1 MNQLFRSFSLA
12 LVALLVPFTALHAQT
27 ALTQTTLTAAITS
40 GTRTIPV
47 ASTTGIL
54 AGYAAVINNE
64 AFSIYAVNTTSK
76 ILSVAPRGS
85 SGTKAFA
92 HVNGS
97 MVLVGPTP
105 AFISYDPSGPCTNG
119 QGLFLYAPVINVVTG
134 NQWLC
139 SSVTGQVVPGFGN
152 ISMAAAPTTAV
163 ASAAGAILPSGPM
176 FHVTGTSAITGFTIP
191 VGFDPKEGNTLTVI
205 ADAVFSWTA
214 AGNIALA
221 SGTVVANKSYT
232 FTYDPNTAKFYP
244 STQ

>member
-40 GTRTIPV
+40 GTRTLPV

-105 AFISYDPSGPCTNG
+105 AFISYDPSGTCTNG

-139 SSVTGQVVPGFGN
+139 SSVTGVVVPGFGN
-152 ISMAAAPTTAV
+152 TSMPAAPTTAV
-163 ASAAGAILPSGPM
+163 ASAAGLVTPSGPL
-176 FHVTGTSAITGFTIP
+176 FHITGTAAITGFNIP
-191 VGFDPKEGNTLTVI
+191 VGFDPKEGGTICAIPDGLFTTTNANNL
-205 ADAVFSWTA
+205 
-214 AGNIALA
+214 ALA
-221 SGTVVANKSYT
+221 TTAVVSKPICWM
-232 FTYDPNTAKFYP
+232 YDPNATKPFFPTY
-244 STQ
+244 

>member
-1 MNQLFRSFSLA
+1 MNRLFRSFSLA

-47 ASTTGIL
+47 ASVTGIL
-54 AGYAAVINNE
+54 AGYGAIVNNE
-64 AFSIYAVNTTSK
+64 AFSVYAVNSTNKT
-76 ILSVAPRGS
+76 LTVAPRGS

-105 AFISYDPSGPCTNG
+105 AFISYDPSGTCTNG
-119 QGLFLYAPVINVVTG
+119 QGLFLYSPVVNVITG

-152 ISMAAAPTTAV
+152 ASAQAAPTTAV
-163 ASAAGAILPSGPM
+163 ASAAGLITPSGPL
-176 FHVTGTSAITGFTIP
+176 FHITGALGITGFNIP
-191 VGFDPKEGNTLTVI
+191 VGFDPKEGQTFCAIPDGIFTT
-205 ADAVFSWTA
+205 TA
-214 AGNIALA
+214 ANNIALA
-221 SGTVVANKSYT
+221 STAVVSRTLCWA
-232 FTYDPNTAKFYP
+232 YDPAAAKPFFP
-244 STQ
+244 SY